1 MIPPPGGAS
10 PLPQVTDAC
19 GGGRRGEEGE
29 GPQEEVGV
37 SSGRFWDHPTPDPGM
52 ELGRDMEKEGGS
64 FGIFLI
70 C

>member
-1 MIPPPGGAS
+1 M
-10 PLPQVTDAC
+10 
-19 GGGRRGEEGE
+19 
-29 GPQEEVGV
+29 
-37 SSGRFWDHPTPDPGM
+37 SSGRFWDHPTLDPGM